1 MDLFYLLTLLS
12 LVLVVLGVFGFARVR
27 RHASKQPERTIGA
40 SRVTLR
46 IDGQEREFFYY
57 IPKGGGEGRPL
68 VVALHGGMASAF
80 ADRSLARMAWAATS
94 KMSVTLKLTMH
105 FFETVR
111 LHNWLEAHPRLE
123 SYQHDLV
130 QVSADFL
137 INGEK
142 LAVRADAT
150 FRTLRRPQKQG

>member
-1 MDLFYLLTLLS
+1 MREEDLPAH
-12 LVLVVLGVFGFARVR
+12 LVVPEGFALSRSRGKFSNHNGPVYEASADGDSR
-27 RHASKQPERTIGA
+27 SGLFVLDRHCNSMG
-40 SRVTLR
+40 
-46 IDGQEREFFYY
+46 F
-57 IPKGGGEGRPL
+57 
-68 VVALHGGMASAF
+68 LHGGMASAF